1 MTTITEFF
9 TKQHRECDAILEQME
24 QAFNEED
31 WELGAQ
37 KYAEMKQDIFD
48 HLANEENSLFPMFE
62 EKSGMRGGPVGVM
75 LGEHIEI
82 KSLVE
87 RIGHAVTERDLD
99 EALDTTETLF
109 MFLQQHNVKEEQML
123 YPMTDEALHDC
134 LHELKA
140 KVEGFE

>member
-9 TKQHRECDAILEQME
+9 TRQHRDCDTILEQME
-24 QAFNEED
+24 QALNEEN
-31 WELGAQ
+31 WESAAQ
-37 KYAEMKQDIFD
+37 KYDEMKQDISD
-48 HLANEENSLFPMFE
+48 HLANEEDSLFPMFE

-82 KSLVE
+82 RALVE
-87 RIGHAVTERDLD
+87 RIGCAISGQDLD

-123 YPMTDEALHDC
+123 YPMTDEALRDN
-134 LHELKA
+134 LHELKE
-140 KVEGFE
+140 KVKGFE